1 VSAPGISEADLKL
14 RRNEEFKLTASF
26 LNGLAIACF
35 TAGVFAPLAAAAIGN
50 QPLTVG
56 KQGNRVK
63 GSWSD
68 EACEEF
74 VVPCCGLASRA
85 D

>member
-1 VSAPGISEADLKL
+1 MRFQPTVFGQLMKAVSRPDFRAARSAAHRLLRPG
-14 RRNEEFKLTASF
+14 
-26 LNGLAIACF
+26 
-35 TAGVFAPLAAAAIGN
+35 PLAAL
-50 QPLTVG
+50 PYPPDPSC
-56 KQGNRVK
+56 QGNRVK